1 MFSVPIKI
9 EENILPFRIKSLF
22 QFSISFCS
30 VNIFQYI
37 SGLNTGG
44 RKVYKLENNIL
55 YPAGSLMERSKY
67 EAKVCDL

>member
-9 EENILPFRIKSLF
+9 EEKFISFRIESLSI
-22 QFSISFCS
+22 FSISFCS

-37 SGLNTGG
+37 SDLNTGG
-44 RKVYKLENNIL
+44 RKVYKLENNIF
-55 YPAGSLMERSKY
+55 YPVGSLMERSKC